1 MGNIER
7 RYSEVGSSDRSF
19 CLEKTHV
26 SVLAFCFALALTSV
40 VDERAVMAQESVS
53 GDVVL
58 DSAGIFL
65 KTDNGFFGQ
74 GYLVLDEVV
83 GEEKLRIYTI
93 GHVISEARAHIFVT
107 VPGVKDGAKV
117 NKSDFFCVEEDFSLD
132 LSLKNEEI
140 GDLGGDSACF
150 YEFTEKSSKRIL
162 NNDNLKPFVRL
173 REHEELKVGAYIA
186 FPKAYGK
193 SFSLMRIIEI
203 DDVYLTVEAVREVS
217 DVGEDFYYG
226 TICNG
231 RSGGPAI
238 LVSLLDDVDISSFKP
253 VMSDGLNVVV
263 GEIEMGMKGEGFDD
277 PETGLECFIKGKIR
291 RPMK

>member
-1 MGNIER
+1 MEG
-7 RYSEVGSSDRSF
+7 
-19 CLEKTHV
+19 
-26 SVLAFCFALALTSV
+26 
-40 VDERAVMAQESVS
+40 MAQENVS

-74 GYLVLDEVV
+74 GYLVLDEVD

-93 GHVISEARAHIFVT
+93 GHVISEAREHIFVT

-117 NKSDFFCVEEDFSLD
+117 DKLDFSCVEEDYSLD
-132 LSLKNEEI
+132 LSLSDEKI

-150 YEFTEKSSKRIL
+150 YEFTRNSSKRIL
-162 NNDNLKPFVRL
+162 DSDNLKPFVRL
-173 REHEELKVGAYIA
+173 RDHEDLKVGAYIA
-186 FPKAYGK
+186 FPNAYGK
-193 SFSLMRIIEI
+193 AFSLMRIIEI

-217 DVGEDFYYG
+217 DLGEDFFYG

-238 LVSLLDDVDISSFKP
+238 LVSFLNDEDVSLFKP
-253 VMSDGLNVVV
+253 VISDGLNVVV
-263 GEIEMGMKGEGFDD
+263 GEIEMGMEGEGFDD
-277 PETGLECFIKGKIR
+277 PKTGLECFIKGKIR
-291 RPMK
+291 RPVK